1 MHGDRER
8 DVAYRGIETV
18 VYRGIESTVHD
29 HGGFVRETV
38 SALFLE
44 LAELV

>member
-8 DVAYRGIETV
+8 DVAYRGIDARRN
-18 VYRGIESTVHD
+18 RGIESTVHD
-29 HGGFVRETV
+29 HGGFVGETV